1 MNNVEKIIK
10 DISNQSEIL
19 YHADKTSKEQ
29 KLIIREMYSN
39 INKLKSSLE
48 REFEAIESFERD
60 LY

>member
-19 YHADKTSKEQ
+19 YHTDKTSKEQ